1 MSAKMA
7 QNDDAQYAAVAPT
20 DLEEGDTVI
29 ITDVA
34 GGSETRGTVEA
45 TKNEWGRYGVELTRE
60 DGVTVVVWE
69 ETGRTFT
76 KVESE
81 EENATEKLAETL
93 RQALKAACRSVED
106 ASPLERAA
114 RKGER
119 DAYQMMLGN
128 VENYGDLEWAHE
140 VCRDR
145 EASYRLKSID
155 SEDTSPYMVR
165 KYNAEFQTYARIA
178 DRIEEMARIGGD

>member
-1 MSAKMA
+1 MSAEVA
-7 QNDDAQYAAVAPT
+7 QNGDAQFAAVDPT

-29 ITDVA
+29 VSDVA
-34 GGSETRGTVEA
+34 EDGETRGTVEG

-60 DGVTVVVWE
+60 DGVTVMVWE

-93 RQALKAACRSVED
+93 AQAFEAASRAVEE

-119 DAYQMMLGN
+119 DAYQSALGN
-128 VENYGDLEWAHE
+128 IENYGDLEWAHE

-155 SEDTSPYMVR
+155 SEDTSPHMVR
-165 KYNAEFQTYARIA
+165 KYNAQFQTYARIA
-178 DRIEEMARIGGD
+178 NRIEQVAEIED